1 MPRRAAS
8 ALAVL
13 VFAAGSLAAQQPP
26 AAAPS
31 PANPAA
37 QGSQSTGPAAPPLAK
52 PGVKPASTTPA
63 ASLRGTGEPITLNV
77 QQQPLGQ
84 ILEALSVSQK
94 VNIVAGADTTVP
106 VTANFYDATLDQA
119 LDWILTPLGLAWYFD
134 GQVYQVLAAAD
145 QAALT
150 HPLVHHVFR
159 PDYMSASELEKFL
172 TQFLSPRG
180 RIVLGEAPEHSM
192 ASNPDDAGGLA
203 SDQPETLIVIDE
215 QARIDMMAGLVADLD
230 KRPKQVLVEATIL
243 EVTLDETN
251 RFGVDINYISHGGFN
266 DFESLAAPGE
276 VYSDPTLVAPGGMP
290 GGLAAGAPFLTPKDT
305 GSFAQG
311 GFTENDGEGLRI
323 GYVGSNIAAFL
334 EALQRVAD
342 TNVLAN
348 TKVLSLNKMRGEL
361 IIGGRL
367 GYFGGTTV
375 SDGIS
380 QQSVQFL
387 EVGTQLR
394 FRPFIGDDGFVRLEI
409 HPQRS
414 SGVVDSTT
422 GLPSETTSEVT
433 TNVMVRDGET
443 VVIGGLIESRDVHT
457 TKRVPFL
464 GYLPLIGWLFS
475 SEKTEV
481 TRKEIIVL
489 LTPRV
494 LRDGE
499 RYEDGDRLKD
509 LALAKRDRMRQDYG
523 SIARVEFAHKALE
536 EARTALAEGRLS
548 EARRLCDRS
557 LLFDP
562 LADGAMELSQE
573 IDARIAEKQVGDSA
587 PPPAPAGSRNG

>member
-1 MPRRAAS
+1 MPRRACS

-13 VFAAGSLAAQQPP
+13 LLAAGALSAQQPP
-26 AAAPS
+26 AGAPS
-31 PANPAA
+31 PA
-37 QGSQSTGPAAPPLAK
+37 GSQSTGPAAPPAAK
-52 PGVKPASTTPA
+52 PVATTPA
-63 ASLRGTGEPITLNV
+63 ASPRGTGEPITLNV
-77 QQQPLGQ
+77 QSQPLGQ

-94 VNIVAGADTTVP
+94 VNIVAGVDTSLP
-106 VTANFYDATLDQA
+106 VSANFYDATLDQA
-119 LDWILTPLGLAWYFD
+119 LDWILTPLGMAWYFD
-134 GQVYQVLAAAD
+134 GEVYQVMAAAD
-145 QAALT
+145 QDALA

-159 PDYMSASELEKFL
+159 PDYMSAAELEKFL
-172 TQFLSPRG
+172 TQFLSARG
-180 RIVLGEAPEHSM
+180 RIVLGEAPEHGM
-192 ASNPDDAGGLA
+192 ASNADDAGGLS
-203 SDQPETLIVIDE
+203 SDQPETLIVID
-215 QARIDMMAGLVADLD
+215 QQSRIDMMTALVADLD
-230 KRPKQVLVEATIL
+230 RRPKQVLVEATIL

-251 RFGVDINYISHGGFN
+251 RFGVDINYISSGGFN
-266 DFESLAAPGE
+266 DFESLGAPGS

-305 GSFAQG
+305 GSFAQD

-323 GYVGSNIAAFL
+323 GYVGSNISVFL

-348 TKVLSLNKMRGEL
+348 TKVLALNKMRGEL

-380 QQSVQFL
+380 QQTVEFL

-394 FRPFIGDDGFVRLEI
+394 FRPFIGDDDFVRLEI

-414 SGVVDSTT
+414 SGVVDTTT

-433 TNVMVRDGET
+433 TNVMVRNGET

-457 TKRVPFL
+457 TERVPFL
-464 GYLPLIGWLFS
+464 GYIPIIGWLFS

-494 LRDGE
+494 LEDGE
-499 RYEDGDRLKD
+499 RYEDGDRLRD
-509 LALAKRDRMRQDYG
+509 LAEARRERLRENYG
-523 SIARVEFAHKALE
+523 SVARVEYAHTALE
-536 EARTALAEGRLS
+536 EARAALAEGELGQ
-548 EARRLCDRS
+548 ARRLCDRA

-562 LADGAMELSQE
+562 LADGAIELSQE
-573 IDARIAEKQVGDSA
+573 IDGRLTEELVGESG
-587 PPPAPAGSRNG
+587 PPAPPAGTQNG

>member
-1 MPRRAAS
+1 MPRRACT

-13 VFAAGSLAAQQPP
+13 LAAGAVSAQQPP

-31 PANPAA
+31 PSATTAPS
-37 QGSQSTGPAAPPLAK
+37 GSQSTGPAAPPK
-52 PGVKPASTTPA
+52 KPAAPA
-63 ASLRGTGEPITLNV
+63 TAPGKAPASARGTGEPITLNV

-94 VNIVAGADTTVP
+94 VNIVAGVDTTVP

-119 LDWILTPLGLAWYFD
+119 LDWILAPLGLAWYFD

-172 TQFLSPRG
+172 TQFLSARG
-180 RIVLGEAPEHSM
+180 RIVLGEAPERDM
-192 ASNPDDAGGLA
+192 ASNPDDGGGL
-203 SDQPETLIVIDE
+203 SSTQPETLIVIDE
-215 QARIDMMAGLVADLD
+215 QSRIDMMDALVADLD
-230 KRPKQVLVEATIL
+230 KRPRQVLVEATIL

-251 RFGVDINYISHGGFN
+251 RFGVDINYISHGGWN
-266 DFESLAAPGE
+266 DFDNLAAPGQ
-276 VYSDPTLVAPGGMP
+276 VYNVDPATGEIVA
-290 GGLAAGAPFLTPKDT
+290 TPKDT
-305 GSFAQG
+305 GSYAQG

-334 EALQRVAD
+334 EAIQRTAD

-380 QQSVQFL
+380 QQTVEFL

-414 SGVVDSTT
+414 SGVVDTTT

-464 GYLPLIGWLFS
+464 GYLPLIGWIFS

-494 LRDGE
+494 LEDGE

-523 SIARVEFAHKALE
+523 SIARVEYAHRSLE
-536 EARTALAEGRLS
+536 EARAALAEGRLS
-548 EARRLCDRS
+548 DARRLCDRS

-562 LADGAMELSQE
+562 LAEGGMELSQE
-573 IDARIAEKQVGDSA
+573 IDARIAEKQVGEAA
-587 PPPAPAGSRNG
+587 PPPAPPATRNG

>member
-1 MPRRAAS
+1 MSCSARH

-13 VFAAGSLAAQQPP
+13 LFAAGPLWAQQPP
-26 AAAPS
+26 AGGPP
-31 PANPAA
+31 PA
-37 QGSQSTGPAAPPLAK
+37 GGQSTGPAVPPKPQAQPAQDAPA
-52 PGVKPASTTPA
+52 TPP
-63 ASLRGTGEPITLNV
+63 RGTGEPITLNV
-77 QQQPLGQ
+77 QGQPLGQ

-94 VNIVAGADTTVP
+94 VNIVAGVDTAQP
-106 VTANFYDATLDQA
+106 VTVNFYDATLEQA

-134 GQVYQVLAAAD
+134 GEVYQVMTASD
-145 QAALT
+145 RDALT
-150 HPLVHHVFR
+150 RPLKHHVFR
-159 PDYMSASELEKFL
+159 PDYMSATELEKFL
-172 TQFLSPRG
+172 TQFISPRG
-180 RIVLGEAPEHSM
+180 RIVLGEAPERSI
-192 ASNPDDAGGLA
+192 ATGGDDAGGL
-203 SDQPETLIVIDE
+203 SSTQPETLIVIDE
-215 QARIDMMAGLVADLD
+215 QARIDLMAAIVADLD

-251 RFGVDINYISHGGFN
+251 RFGVDINAVFGEDFS
-266 DFESLAAPGE
+266 DFESLTAPGQ
-276 VYSDPTLVAPGGMP
+276 VFSDPTLVAPGDLP
-290 GGLAAGAPFLTPKDT
+290 GGLAAGAPFLTPSGT
-305 GSFAQG
+305 GSFAQD
-311 GFTENDGEGLRI
+311 GFTENDGEGLRL
-323 GYVGSNIAAFL
+323 GYVGDNIAVFL

-380 QQSVQFL
+380 QQTVEFL

-394 FRPFIGDDGFVRLEI
+394 FRPYIADDGFVRLEI

-433 TNVMVRDGET
+433 TNVMVRNGET

-464 GYLPLIGWLFS
+464 GYIPVIGWLFS
-475 SEKTEV
+475 SEKTEIV
-481 TRKEIIVL
+481 RKEIIVL

-494 LRDGE
+494 LDDGE
-499 RYEDGDRLKD
+499 RYEDGERTRD
-509 LALAKRDRMRQDYG
+509 LAEARRDRMRDNYG
-523 SIARVEFAHKALE
+523 SVARVEYAGKAFE
-536 EARTALAEGRLS
+536 DARAALAEGDLGT
-548 EARRLCDRS
+548 ARRLCDRG

-562 LADGAMELSQE
+562 LAEGAIELSQQ
-573 IDARIAEKQVGDSA
+573 IDARLTEEEVAESMDD
-587 PPPAPAGSRNG
+587 